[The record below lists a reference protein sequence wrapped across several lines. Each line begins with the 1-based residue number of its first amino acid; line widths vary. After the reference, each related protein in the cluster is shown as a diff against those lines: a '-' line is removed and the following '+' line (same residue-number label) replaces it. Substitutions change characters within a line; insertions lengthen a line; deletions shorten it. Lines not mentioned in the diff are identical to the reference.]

1 MTLGN
6 KSSVCLQ
13 FFLYFATEIFNLLTD
28 VGLYIDSSSILSECD
43 DVIDMKNSSE
53 LNGVGDSVKCSD
65 GGNFTS
71 SALKNAKTD
80 LIILQLTL
88 AGFFVCGAVLFI
100 SQVVIYCKYF
110 KAARSHSFEYDCENS
125 EFLKSFYKIHGFI
138 LGFGTILHDI
148 PVGLIVVELCVLVW
162 QQPNCWECVK
172 IFSSTS
178 FSEVS
183 LSKTNLWLGIK
194 LGSLAPITFYK
205 GMLPLFMWI
214 GGPFCGMD
222 CYICRVC
229 TVLPSG
235 FLATVLLLTPICGV
249 ITYRLEPI
257 ATGIDNSVVST
268 VWSIGLI
275 FWVIA
280 IIIGIFLC
288 VCCVPACRVCCFRYG
303 ICKWCGLDCCGLGKT
318 DREEKKDKAE
328 A

>member
-1 MTLGN
+1 MILVAVSSLFDGN
-6 KSSVCLQ
+6 R
-13 FFLYFATEIFNLLTD
+13 
-28 VGLYIDSSSILSECD
+28 
-43 DVIDMKNSSE
+43 
-53 LNGVGDSVKCSD
+53 
-65 GGNFTS
+65 
-71 SALKNAKTD
+71 
-80 LIILQLTL
+80 
-88 AGFFVCGAVLFI
+88 LFD
-100 SQVVIYCKYF
+100 
-110 KAARSHSFEYDCENS
+110 R
-125 EFLKSFYKIHGFI
+125 L
-138 LGFGTILHDI
+138 
-148 PVGLIVVELCVLVW
+148 
-162 QQPNCWECVK
+162 
-172 IFSSTS
+172 
-178 FSEVS
+178 
-183 LSKTNLWLGIK
+183 
-194 LGSLAPITFYK
+194 

-318 DREEKKDKAE
+318 DREEKKDKTE